1 MFAPR
6 GLRPL
11 ESVQCFLC
19 KEYGHYANDP
29 RCSLRNRMP
38 MPSSFHQ
45 SAPMFSP
52 PSMHYFSSSPPSSS
66 SNSTIDASLVQFRDG
81 VTVFDAL
88 MNLMADNIALKKE
101 LSELRQR
108 LSSITLHPASSSVV
122 VPNASSSS
130 SSSSSTLPSSASRH
144 PSPPRSSFSS
154 FIPPSLA
161 EIDVEEKNAMQ
172 EFIAMTTDP
181 SDVPQLLGPLH
192 SAKKKNKKKNNRRK

>member
-1 MFAPR
+1 
-6 GLRPL
+6 
-11 ESVQCFLC
+11 
-19 KEYGHYANDP
+19 
-29 RCSLRNRMP
+29 
-38 MPSSFHQ
+38 
-45 SAPMFSP
+45 
-52 PSMHYFSSSPPSSS
+52 MHYFSSPPSSS
-66 SNSTIDASLVQFRDG
+66 SNSSIDASLIQFRDG

-144 PSPPRSSFSS
+144 PSPPHSSSSS

-172 EFIAMTTDP
+172 EFIAMATDP
-181 SDVPQLLGPLH
+181 SDAPQILGPLH
-192 SAKKKNKKKNNRRK
+192 SAKKNKKKNNRRK